1 MLFQKIIVL
10 RKQTYYSANIMGL
23 KRKVKIVDSAFA
35 HDIFTSPHQT
45 SNFMIWD
52 RDLSDFSPSE
62 PIFFT
67 NGSLALAGDKHPLN
81 VGLLLEPPAIEPQNY
96 ILAKNLLSRFNRVLT
111 YEKNLLESDPKFQ
124 FFPHG
129 GCWIKPLDRK
139 IYPKSKLVSILASEK
154 NFAPGHQLRH
164 KVVAAYKKEME
175 IFGRGYNPIPYKL
188 PALQD
193 FMFSFVIENCKMDYY
208 FTEKLIDCLVTGT
221 IPIYFGCPSI
231 HKFFNI
237 DGFIILDSEN
247 DLDAISKQITPENYH
262 LKLKAVQENFE
273 KALQYIL
280 IEDWLFTNTD
290 IFKTN

>member
-1 MLFQKIIVL
+1 
-10 RKQTYYSANIMGL
+10 
-23 KRKVKIVDSAFA
+23 
-35 HDIFTSPHQT
+35 
-45 SNFMIWD
+45 
-52 RDLSDFSPSE
+52 
-62 PIFFT
+62 
-67 NGSLALAGDKHPLN
+67 
-81 VGLLLEPPAIEPQNY
+81 
-96 ILAKNLLSRFNRVLT
+96 
-111 YEKNLLESDPKFQ
+111 
-124 FFPHG
+124 
-129 GCWIKPLDRK
+129 
-139 IYPKSKLVSILASEK
+139 
-154 NFAPGHQLRH
+154 
-164 KVVAAYKKEME
+164 
-175 IFGRGYNPIPYKL
+175 
-188 PALQD
+188 
-193 FMFSFVIENCKMDYY
+193 MDYY